1 MLSADGPS
9 GGPALHLESSCAD
22 EPFVEF
28 VKIDPEAPAGFYEYE
43 AAGLEWLAVDD
54 GVPVAP
60 VLDVTPGKITV
71 PKYEVVDPSRD
82 AAFEFG
88 ANLAH
93 THAAGAG
100 WFGAPP
106 AGWESH
112 GYVGHLP
119 LPMAQADPLVSFAEY
134 FVSMRLEP
142 YVRQATDE
150 ELLSPDDTT
159 HMRRFMDNLVDA
171 EIFDGHHSVSRIHG
185 DLWSGNIVWT
195 PAGAVLIDPAAHGGH
210 READLAMLQLF
221 GFRFFDQ
228 VLGGYMAVSPL
239 DENWETRFLVHQ
251 LHPLLVHTVF
261 FGASYSEHVMSV
273 VRRFV

>member
-1 MLSADGPS
+1 M
-9 GGPALHLESSCAD
+9 
-22 EPFVEF
+22 EF
-28 VKIDPEAPAGFYEYE
+28 VKIDPEAPVGFYEYE

-60 VLDVTPGKITV
+60 VLGVTPGKITV

-93 THAAGAG
+93 THVAGAG

-112 GYVGHLP
+112 GYVGHLA

-134 FVSMRLEP
+134 FVAMRLEP
-142 YVRQATDE
+142 YVRQAMDE
-150 ELLSPDDTT
+150 ELLSPEDTA

-171 EIFDGHHSVSRIHG
+171 EIFQGHHTVSRIHG